1 MGYSGLEV
9 GVYNVAVE
17 TNLGKTEIYFVDGA
31 RREPEAGGN
40 GAGVTLVVVEHH
52 CVAVLRFPFCQL
64 TEN

>member
-1 MGYSGLEV
+1 M
-9 GVYNVAVE
+9 AVE

-52 CVAVLRFPFCQL
+52 CVAVLRFPFC
-64 TEN
+64 